1 MVDRI
6 GSSRQ
11 DTRLHRIFESAGR
24 LQDAPEIYRPERL
37 AVGERTVIWMAPPL
51 CLQ

>member
-37 AVGERTVIWMAPPL
+37 AVGESSVILMQPL
-51 CLQ
+51 TLQ